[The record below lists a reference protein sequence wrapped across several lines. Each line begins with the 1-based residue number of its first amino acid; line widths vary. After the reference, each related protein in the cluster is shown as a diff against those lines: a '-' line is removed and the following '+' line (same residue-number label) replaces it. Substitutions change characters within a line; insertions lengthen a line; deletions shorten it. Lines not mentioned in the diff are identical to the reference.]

1 MERGRVS
8 LKKKLDRLTS
18 AGPGTRRIEREAA
31 PAEPVHEVVYDSDD
45 LDDAE
50 IAQRTVRDLAASI
63 LSDLRPAAAV
73 SAPNRLLPGLS
84 RETAH
89 GPVHIVERWCEPHH
103 AHGRVPIA
111 RALEARAQNLAKLAL
126 DPALEG
132 LEVRRMLLV
141 DTETTGL
148 AGGTGTIPFLVGLAY
163 FEDESLH
170 VEQLLLPRL
179 GEEAPMLRLLAERI
193 ASSSMLVSYNGKSFD
208 WPLLRTR
215 FVMNRVPVP
224 PLPPHLDL
232 LHCARRVFK
241 RRLEAV
247 RLVHLEQQVLG
258 FHREDDI
265 AGADIPA
272 AYLAWLRGGEAEPIA
287 QIIEHNGSDLIALA
301 AVLAALHDRFEALR
315 LEDDP
320 RDHLSLAHVAL
331 RAHDHAR
338 AFGFAQAAADG
349 GGPHALTAEAFALLA
364 KLERLRGDDA
374 AAVVALRRALEAAD
388 AGAQGA
394 EPQSAGPYAAA
405 ALHLTL
411 SKLYEHQLR
420 APAHALEHARAGF
433 AAEPPESSARR
444 IARLERA
451 LRRA

>member
-1 MERGRVS
+1 MS

-18 AGPGTRRIEREAA
+18 AGPGARRVERDV
-31 PAEPVHEVVYDSDD
+31 PRAEPTQQVVYDSDD

-50 IAQRTVRDLAASI
+50 IARRTVRDLAASI
-63 LSDLRPAAAV
+63 LSDLRPAPAV

-126 DPALEG
+126 DPALDG

-338 AFGFAQAAADG
+338 AHGFAQAAADG

-394 EPQSAGPYAAA
+394 EPQSVGPYGAA

-411 SKLYEHQLR
+411 AKLYEHQLR